1 MRDMHI
7 HDPLSLRV
15 SEFDALL
22 LCAYGARRAEAEEVT
37 DTRSYVEAEM
47 RKR

>member
-1 MRDMHI
+1 MHC

-22 LCAYGARRAEAEEVT
+22 LCAYGARRAESEEIT
-37 DTRSYVEAEM
+37 DTRSYVDAQM
-47 RKR
+47 RKL